1 MALPVNGST
10 HLIPAYYSIYRPRKD
25 KRLSWPRKEDEE
37 EEGKWEKEKT
47 KGREGID
54 RTPRFQNIDSPMV
67 VLSFSS
73 HTPAIR

>member
-10 HLIPAYYSIYRPRKD
+10 HLIPPYYSIYRPRKE
-25 KRLSWPRKEDEE
+25 KRLSWPSKEDEE
-37 EEGKWEKEKT
+37 EEGKGEKEK
-47 KGREGID
+47 KEGEGRND